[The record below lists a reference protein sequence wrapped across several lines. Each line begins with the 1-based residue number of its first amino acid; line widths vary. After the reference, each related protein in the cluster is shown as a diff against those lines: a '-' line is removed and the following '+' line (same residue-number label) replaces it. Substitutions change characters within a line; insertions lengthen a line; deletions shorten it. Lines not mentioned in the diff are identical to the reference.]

1 MKLTSLARS
10 QDSGAKSINTINEAV
25 MVVAH
30 CVARQETSIAQRR
43 KLLLPMAG
51 FDYVSAHQVP
61 VIQGFLEGVFIMTQN
76 LLCFS
81 LNASRKQNKIKQRAW
96 VNYNIKSNKI

>member
-1 MKLTSLARS
+1 MFNCKGRLEFHKEMKLTSLARS
-10 QDSGAKSINTINEAV
+10 QDSGAKSINAINEAV

-43 KLLLPMAG
+43 KLLLPMVS

-61 VIQGFLEGVFIMTQN
+61 VIQSLLEGIFIMTQN
-76 LLCFS
+76 LLCF
-81 LNASRKQNKIKQRAW
+81 LLKVRVTKIK
-96 VNYNIKSNKI
+96 